1 MTTLDELR
9 RANLQEQR
17 RSAERAAAGQAPAG
31 QPAPAGQGAPAATPE
46 AARPQNNVVAPAAPA
61 PVAAPPAEAPAP
73 RAPRI
78 TQEVTREMLADP
90 TPGARS
96 SVQPGGMAPEMDLPP
111 PVRSEASLDDPF
123 LQVVRERLSRRVIYR
138 TGVKATVDMP
148 PELFW
153 RLKRYC
159 HDHNNLTVRQAFL
172 DLMIAYLEHEGY

>member
-17 RSAERAAAGQAPAG
+17 RSAERAAAGQAGPAG
-31 QPAPAGQGAPAATPE
+31 APD
-46 AARPQNNVVAPAAPA
+46 AARPQNGTALEANPA
-61 PVAAPPAEAPAP
+61 PVTAPPVEAPAP
-73 RAPRI
+73 RAARPQEPPREQSI
-78 TQEVTREMLADP
+78 DASLI
-90 TPGARS
+90 ARPS
-96 SVQPGGMAPEMDLPP
+96 AQTGGMAPEMDLPP